1 MGIFSNLFG
10 GKNPIDEKFENI
22 NVLRT
27 TMRQNEAV
35 IQTRNLISE
44 LMQKPSLLNGMK
56 EIGEFG
62 NFLTHQLNNF
72 QRTDEIQ
79 FIVEIAFYASSKA
92 INSEMHPNNLY
103 DRLIVMYNAE
113 DFLIDTVK
121 EAHNF
126 QYNPLSRMGSMH
138 NIKYMAEDIL
148 LKMRY
153 HDLFHENQFYR
164 NGSNDSSFNGQE
176 FIEISDMILNGSFES
191 RNKAEIVKKGKEHID
206 KCYNYIAGKY
216 LLK

>member
-1 MGIFSNLFG
+1 
-10 GKNPIDEKFENI
+10 
-22 NVLRT
+22 
-27 TMRQNEAV
+27 
-35 IQTRNLISE
+35 
-44 LMQKPSLLNGMK
+44 
-56 EIGEFG
+56 
-62 NFLTHQLNNF
+62 
-72 QRTDEIQ
+72 
-79 FIVEIAFYASSKA
+79 
-92 INSEMHPNNLY
+92 
-103 DRLIVMYNAE
+103 
-113 DFLIDTVK
+113 
-121 EAHNF
+121 
-126 QYNPLSRMGSMH
+126 MGSMH

-191 RNKAEIVKKGKEHID
+191 RNKAEIVKKGKKHID